1 MKISSV
7 PILVSII
14 VSSALFMQPVLAADD
29 PAAAPP
35 VVSNTAIPV
44 PDGSNVTAANRT
56 IIELLN
62 RLESLQKE
70 LRQLR
75 GDFEVVN
82 HELAGIKRRQRELY
96 LDMDRRLREVELAAV
111 RANTP
116 VAANGTT
123 PPVIPAGQVKG
134 KIPAGTPGTSPA
146 IKTPPTREEKDTYR
160 SAFNMLKEGR
170 YDRSI
175 KAFGKFLK
183 KYPNSTYADNAQY
196 WSGEANYVSRKYKV
210 AVKEFSKVISQFPD
224 STKVPDAML
233 KLGFTYYEL
242 KQWKQAREMLEAVV
256 QNYKGSSAAK
266 LAATRLKRLLK
277 DGN

>member
-1 MKISSV
+1 MKIRSV
-7 PILVSII
+7 SFLVP
-14 VSSALFMQPVLAADD
+14 VFLYFTLAAQPVFAEP
-29 PAAAPP
+29 PANPAVAGA
-35 VVSNTAIPV
+35 AIPA
-44 PDGSNVTAANRT
+44 PDGSSAPATNRT

-62 RLESLQKE
+62 QLDSLQKE
-70 LRQLR
+70 LRQIR

-111 RANTP
+111 RGNTPVANTP
-116 VAANGTT
+116 VT
-123 PPVIPAGQVKG
+123 PAGQPTG
-134 KIPAGTPGTSPA
+134 QTPTGTPGTTKGTVPV
-146 IKTPPTREEKDTYR
+146 KKLPPTREEKDSYR

-175 KAFGKFLK
+175 LAFGKFLK
-183 KYPNSTYADNAQY
+183 KYPSSSYADNAQY

-210 AVKEFSKVISQFPD
+210 AVNEFSKVINQFPD

-242 KQWKQAREMLEAVV
+242 KEWKKAREMLEAVV

-277 DGN
+277 EGH

>member
-1 MKISSV
+1 MKIRSV
-7 PILVSII
+7 PILVS
-14 VSSALFMQPVLAADD
+14 VVVYSALLMQPVLAADD
-29 PAAAPP
+29 PAAAP
-35 VVSNTAIPV
+35 VVTNTTIPA
-44 PDGSNVTAANRT
+44 PDGSNVPATNRT

-62 RLESLQKE
+62 RLDSLQKE

-82 HELAGIKRRQRELY
+82 HQLAGIKRRQRELY

-111 RANTP
+111 RGNTP
-116 VAANGTT
+116 AATKGTT
-123 PPVIPAGQVKG
+123 PSVIPAGQVKG
-134 KIPAGTPGTSPA
+134 KIPAGTPGTSNVT
-146 IKTPPTREEKDTYR
+146 KTPPTREEKDTYR